1 VLGVK
6 VKSIIIFMLSL
17 LLIGGLLQID
27 AIGNLNPIFH
37 SIAISI
43 RRAVSWALDVHPPK
57 TQQIILT
64 GKQELLDFDSSQGST
79 SLSVT
84 KPVTPQSQAA
94 EGRWNK
100 KKKPM
105 EANTSD
111 FLKGDFNYNSQ
122 DTSSN
127 SAASQRLLLLWE
139 MGTPEDPVTELFP
152 ETEWYDEI
160 NIENYDWGNLLE
172 AEEAAGEIDPD
183 EPIPSEV
190 VAPLLGDL
198 KTRIQQK
205 LESNL
210 SENTP
215 KK

>member
-1 VLGVK
+1 MK
-6 VKSIIIFMLSL
+6 VKSIIIFILSL
-17 LLIGGLLQID
+17 LLIVGLLQID

-43 RRAVSWALDVHPPK
+43 RRAVSWVLDVHSPK

-64 GKQELLDFDSSQGST
+64 GKQEWLDFDSSQGTVS
-79 SLSVT
+79 SLVT
-84 KPVTPQSQAA
+84 KPVAPQSHAA
-94 EGRWNK
+94 DGRWNK

-105 EANTSD
+105 EDYTLD
-111 FLKGDFNYNSQ
+111 FLKGDFSYNSQ
-122 DTSSN
+122 DTLGN
-127 SAASQRLLLLWE
+127 SAASQRLSLLRE

-160 NIENYDWGNLLE
+160 NIENYDWGNLLKEGE
-172 AEEAAGEIDPD
+172 AESEIYLD

-190 VAPLLGDL
+190 VEPLLGDL
-198 KTRIQQK
+198 KTQIQQK